1 MINDIAVLW
10 GKKNGTKDLIFK
22 ILISDHPLK
31 LIELTNFIK
40 RRYGKAVT
48 FQAVRQAVL
57 ELEADGILTKKEN
70 QFEISHSWVLEAQK
84 TLALVQDEITS
95 TVKKPKGAESVEG
108 EFSSFTFTTLN
119 DMMKFWQQLIN
130 QWFAEFKEGDYP
142 YNCWQGQHIW
152 EALVHLDTE
161 KKTMEQLKQKKI
173 KSYAIIFGN
182 TPLDK
187 YVRRFYESIGIKIKN
202 IPSQAQFDN
211 TYHVGTYGDLIIQAK
226 YPKNLINKIDSFF
239 KKTKSFVDMDIKSL
253 HDVISAKT
261 EIKLTVIKNL
271 DMAKQIN
278 KTIIEQ
284 LK

>member
-10 GKKNGTKDLIFK
+10 GKKNSTKDLIFK

-31 LIELTNFIK
+31 LIELTNFIQ
-40 RRYGKAVT
+40 RRYGKSVT

-57 ELEADGILTKKEN
+57 ELEEDGILTRKKN
-70 QFEISHSWVLEAQK
+70 QFQISHSWLLEAQK
-84 TLALVQDEITS
+84 TLALVQDEIMA
-95 TVKKPKGAESVEG
+95 TVKKPKSAESIKG
-108 EFSSFTFTTLN
+108 EFSSFTFETLN

-130 QWFAEFKEGDYP
+130 HWFAEFKAGDYP

-161 KKTMEQLKQKKI
+161 KKIMEQLKQKKI
-173 KSYAIIFGN
+173 KSYAVIFGN

-187 YVRRFYESIGIKIKN
+187 YVKRFYESIGLKVKI
-202 IPSQAQFDN
+202 IPPQTKSDN

-226 YPKNLINKIDSFF
+226 YPKNLVQKIDSFF

-253 HDVISAKT
+253 HDVISTKT
-261 EIKLTVIKNL
+261 EIKLTVIKNQ

-278 KTIIEQ
+278 KMIIVQ
-284 LK
+284 WT